1 MFSISMHL
9 QLIAGACVTVS
20 GRVMPRFVRL
30 DIDPAT
36 ITWKRVVDIN
46 DRFLRGIT
54 IGHGPQEKNMTRE
67 TGFNI
72 TVSSEIMAVCLLP
85 KYLPLSEM
93 SYCVL

>member
-1 MFSISMHL
+1 M
-9 QLIAGACVTVS
+9 C
-20 GRVMPRFVRL
+20 RFVRL
-30 DIDPAT
+30 DMDPAT

-54 IGHGPQEKNMTRE
+54 VGQGPQERNMTRE

-85 KYLPLSEM
+85 NYPPLSEM
-93 SYCVL
+93 SRCLL

>member
-1 MFSISMHL
+1 
-9 QLIAGACVTVS
+9 
-20 GRVMPRFVRL
+20 MPSFVRL

-54 IGHGPQEKNMTRE
+54 VGQGPQERNMTRE

-72 TVSSEIMAVCLLP
+72 TVSSEIMAVCLLSNCSFW
-85 KYLPLSEM
+85 SEM
-93 SYCVL
+93 SRCLS